1 MSNKIESTS
10 LKEQNEYAK
19 NVKGEAIYILYA
31 DSGRKGYWC
40 MGCGEEMEA
49 VRKIK
54 NIHHKS
60 YFRHCAKDVENERK
74 CTFSNQDYRHRLAID
89 ILQRTKRIKVPNL
102 YKYAPDG
109 SEAILLEETKFIEAH
124 SVRAELTFYED
135 DEVKVHWGKNPQID
149 NKNLLIRPDVTFF
162 DVHGKP
168 ILLIEIVVSHKLD
181 DDKKAKIKRL
191 GINTIQIT
199 IPKDSPENIA
209 NNFLVTKNTKWVFNH
224 VEQNT
229 NYFQLSNRTS
239 ERILPIDSI
248 EMGFFRESVTCRENQ
263 IRNLIRG
270 LRKCVESQ
278 HYRNIE
284 RNLESELS
292 RAKGNANRERER
304 LEQLRIQH
312 RESVESRFR
321 EAYDIL
327 EREESEF
334 EHSIEDA
341 QRQLYEEYNR
351 EQTGI
356 ERQHTNLEGRYLAKL
371 ESIREE
377 QAIINRELKSRQGVG
392 RAEEDIRRQFEPE
405 EARIDNQLDS
415 IKREERYIQESI
427 QSESGFEEN
436 FEGER
441 LQLENEERELEQ
453 KFAELERQE
462 QEEFDRLRKK
472 FLPDEGATGEF
483 TKFAIEERVRSDYER
498 EYQQTIKRINN
509 RDIQSRDELSEKI
522 KTILDLRGLFVNYD
536 DVQTAI
542 ERFRKGREI
551 IKNGSYKEWD
561 K

>member
-1 MSNKIESTS
+1 MKQSPS
-10 LKEQNEYAK
+10 KEQNEYAK
-19 NVKGEAIYILYA
+19 NVKEEPIYILEA
-31 DSGRKGYWC
+31 ESGRKGYWC

-60 YFRHCAKDVENERK
+60 YFRHCAKDVEIERK

-102 YKYAPDG
+102 YKYAPDD
-109 SEAILLEETKFIEAH
+109 SQAILLEETKFIEAH
-124 SVRAELTFYED
+124 SVRAELTFYEN
-135 DEVKVHWGKNPQID
+135 DEAGVHWGKNPEID

-209 NNFLVTKNTKWVFNH
+209 KNFQITKNTKWVFNH

-239 ERILPIDSI
+239 ERILPLDPI
-248 EMGFFRESVTCRENQ
+248 EMGFFRESFVCRENQ

-278 HYRNIE
+278 YYRNTE
-284 RNLESELS
+284 RKLESELS
-292 RAKGNANRERER
+292 RVKENSERNRER
-304 LEQLRIQH
+304 LEQLRIKH
-312 RESVESRFR
+312 RESVESRYR
-321 EAYDIL
+321 ESYDIL

-334 EHSIEDA
+334 EHSFYDA
-341 QRQLYEEYNR
+341 QKQLYEEYNR
-351 EQTGI
+351 EQTEI
-356 ERQHTNLEGRYLAKL
+356 EQRYANLEGRYLAKI
-371 ESIREE
+371 ESINKE
-377 QAIINRELKSRQGVG
+377 QAIVNREIKFRYRAG
-392 RAEEDIRRQFEPE
+392 RTEEDIRREFESE
-405 EARIDNQLDS
+405 ETRIVDELNS
-415 IKREERYIQESI
+415 TKREERYIEESI

-441 LQLENEERELEQ
+441 LKLENEERELEQ
-453 KFAELERQE
+453 KFAELERHE

-472 FLPDEGATGEF
+472 FLSDEGATGEF
-483 TKFAIEERVRSDYER
+483 TKFAVEERIRSDYER
-498 EYQQTIKRINN
+498 EYQQIIERVNN
-509 RDIQSRDELSEKI
+509 RDVQSGDELSEKI
-522 KTILDLRGLFVNYD
+522 KTILELRGLFDNYD
-536 DVQTAI
+536 DVQTAL
-542 ERFRKGREI
+542 ERLRKGRTI

>member
-1 MSNKIESTS
+1 MEHSNS
-10 LKEQNEYAK
+10 KEQNEYAK
-19 NVKGEAIYILYA
+19 NVKGEHIFILEA
-31 DSGRKGYWC
+31 ESGRKGYWC

-49 VRKIK
+49 VRRTK

-60 YFRHCAKDVENERK
+60 YFRHCAKDVEIERK

-102 YKYAPDG
+102 YKYAPDD
-109 SEAILLEETKFIEAH
+109 SQAILLEETKFIEAH
-124 SVRAELTFYED
+124 SVRAELTFYEN
-135 DEVKVHWGKNPQID
+135 DEAEVHWGKNPEID

-191 GINTIQIT
+191 GINTVQIT

-284 RNLESELS
+284 QNLESELS
-292 RAKGNANRERER
+292 RAKGNAKRERER

-321 EAYDIL
+321 ESYDIL

-341 QRQLYEEYNR
+341 QKQLYEEYNR

-356 ERQHTNLEGRYLAKL
+356 ERQHTNLERRYLAKL

-415 IKREERYIQESI
+415 IKREERYIEESI
-427 QSESGFEEN
+427 QSESGFEGN
-436 FEGER
+436 FEGEK
-441 LQLENEERELEQ
+441 LQLENEEREHEQ

-472 FLPDEGATGEF
+472 FLPNEGTDGEF
-483 TKFAIEERVRSDYER
+483 TKLAIEERIRGEYER
-498 EYQQTIKRINN
+498 EYQQIVERINN
-509 RDIQSRDELSEKI
+509 RDIQSGGELSEKI
-522 KTILDLRGLFVNYD
+522 KTILELRGLFHNYD
-536 DVQTAI
+536 DVQTAL

-551 IKNGSYKEWD
+551 IKNGTYKEWD

>member
-1 MSNKIESTS
+1 MSNLNEHTTS
-10 LKEQNEYAK
+10 KEQNEYAK
-19 NVKGEAIYILYA
+19 NVKGEHIFILEA
-31 DSGRKGYWC
+31 ESGRKGYWC
-40 MGCGEEMEA
+40 MGCDEEMEA
-49 VRKIK
+49 VRRTK

-102 YKYAPDG
+102 YKYAPDD
-109 SEAILLEETKFIEAH
+109 SQAILLEETKFIEAH
-124 SVRAELTFYED
+124 SVRAELTFYEN
-135 DEVKVHWGKNPQID
+135 DEEEVHWGKNPEID
-149 NKNLLIRPDVTFF
+149 NKNLLVRPDVTFF

-191 GINTIQIT
+191 GINTVQIT

-284 RNLESELS
+284 QNLESELS
-292 RAKGNANRERER
+292 RAKGNAKRERER

-321 EAYDIL
+321 ESYDIL

-341 QRQLYEEYNR
+341 QKQLYEEYNR

-415 IKREERYIQESI
+415 IKREERYIEESI
-427 QSESGFEEN
+427 QSESGFEGN
-436 FEGER
+436 FEGEK
-441 LQLENEERELEQ
+441 LQLENEEREHEQ

-472 FLPDEGATGEF
+472 FLPNEGTDGEF
-483 TKFAIEERVRSDYER
+483 TKLAIEERIRGEYER
-498 EYQQTIKRINN
+498 EYQQIVERINN
-509 RDIQSRDELSEKI
+509 RDIQSGGELSEKI
-522 KTILDLRGLFVNYD
+522 KTILELRGLFHNYD
-536 DVQTAI
+536 DVQTAL

-551 IKNGSYKEWD
+551 IKNGTYKEWD

>member
-1 MSNKIESTS
+1 MSNQNEHTTS
-10 LKEQNEYAK
+10 KEQNEYAK
-19 NVKGEAIYILYA
+19 NVKGEPIYILEA
-31 DSGRKGYWC
+31 ESGRKGYWC
-40 MGCGEEMEA
+40 MGCDEEMEA

-60 YFRHCAKDVENERK
+60 YFRHCAKDVDIERK

-109 SEAILLEETKFIEAH
+109 SQAILLKETQFIEAY
-124 SVRAELTFYED
+124 SVRTELTFYEN
-135 DEVKVHWGKNPQID
+135 DEAEIHWGKNPEID

-181 DDKKAKIKRL
+181 DNKKAKIKRL

-239 ERILPIDSI
+239 KRFLQIDPI

-278 HYRNIE
+278 HYSNIE
-284 RNLESELS
+284 RKLESELS
-292 RAKGNANRERER
+292 RVKGNTERDRER
-304 LEQLRIQH
+304 LEQLRSQH
-312 RESVESRFR
+312 RESVKSRYRESY
-321 EAYDIL
+321 EIL

-334 EHSIEDA
+334 EHSFEDA
-341 QRQLYEEYNR
+341 QRKLYEEYNG
-351 EQTGI
+351 EQTAI
-356 ERQHTNLEGRYLAKL
+356 EEQHADLERRYLAKI

-377 QAIINRELKSRQGVG
+377 QAVVDREIKLRQGNG
-392 RAEEDIRRQFEPE
+392 RTEEGIRREFESE

-415 IKREERYIQESI
+415 IKREQRYIQESI
-427 QSESGFEEN
+427 QSESGFEKN
-436 FEGER
+436 FMGER
-441 LQLENEERELEQ
+441 LKLENEERELDQ
-453 KFAELERQE
+453 KFAEFERQE
-462 QEEFDRLRKK
+462 QEEFVRLREK
-472 FLPDEGATGEF
+472 FLSDEGTTGEF
-483 TKFAIEERVRSDYER
+483 TKLTIEERIRGEYER
-498 EYQQTIKRINN
+498 EYEQVIERINN
-509 RDIQSRDELSEKI
+509 RDVQSGDELSERI
-522 KTILDLRGLFVNYD
+522 KTILEIRGLFINYSD
-536 DVQTAI
+536 IQKAL
-542 ERFRKGREI
+542 ERCRNGRAI
-551 IKNGSYKEWD
+551 IKNGTYKEWD